1 MSKIKITKQI
11 REFIKSDNKLSAN
24 ARLFY
29 LLLADRADLS
39 EKNKE
44 TFSDEHGIFVYY
56 PLSEIQDDIH
66 CSEKTAIKILVELS
80 DAGLIERRHT
90 QRADKIYV
98 LQTVRITEL
107 GQEKVQ
113 RINCK
118 KYRGQTVKITDNQ
131 NPTKQKPK
139 NQENKSS
146 SSSTPPQK
154 ISDEQIKN
162 QADYERLTDDDPAN
176 IVNDTTNQNPTKR
189 KPKNQKNK
197 SSSTSPQ
204 KISDEQIKNQVDYD
218 RLIDDDPAN
227 IPLYNMMVD
236 ILANDDGIYNKDIGY
251 EHLHSL
257 ADTIKGKKD
266 IVHIR
271 AYLRTC
277 LKNIVVDFAV
287 KNQKNEKPKKY
298 KDKYEKDWET
308 LKRVSSDPSY
318 TWLD

>member
-11 REFIKSDNKLSAN
+11 RDFIKDNTQLSFGS
-24 ARLFY
+24 RLLYF
-29 LLLADRADLS
+29 LLADRSELS

-44 TFSDEHGIFVYY
+44 NFSDEHGIFVYY
-56 PLSEIQDDIH
+56 PLSEIREDLG
-66 CSEKTAIKILVELS
+66 CSEMTANKFLVELS

-98 LQTVRITEL
+98 LQTTKFRECRPQNL
-107 GQEKVQ
+107 GSANPKNYGVQ
-113 RINCK
+113 TTKFR
-118 KYRGQTVKITDNQ
+118 DNQ
-131 NPTKQKPK
+131 NPTKQKPI

-176 IVNDTTNQNPTKR
+176 IVKDTTNQNPTKR

>member
-1 MSKIKITKQI
+1 MSRIKITKQI
-11 REFIKSDNKLSAN
+11 RELLSNPQLSSN
-24 ARLFY
+24 ARVLY
-29 LLLADRADLS
+29 LLICDRIDLS

-44 TFSDEHGIFVYY
+44 TFSDEHGIFIYFTVAEVQKV
-56 PLSEIQDDIH
+56 L
-66 CSEKTAIKILVELS
+66 CCAVATAVKVLGELEQNN
-80 DAGLIERRHT
+80 LIVRRHT
-90 QRADKIYV
+90 QKADKIY
-98 LQTVRITEL
+98 LSHIP
-107 GQEKVQ
+107 
-113 RINCK
+113 
-118 KYRGQTVKITDNQ
+118 KIETCAFQKLESMHSTNYNPHISKIETNQ
-131 NPTKQKPK
+131 KSMEQKPK
-139 NQENKSS
+139 NQEIKSS

-176 IVNDTTNQNPTKR
+176 IVKDTTNQNPTKR

-218 RLIDDDPAN
+218 RLIDNDPAN